1 MKIIKLLKA
10 LENKLFVKSIFIV
23 VLMILGSILEM
34 IGISLIVPFLKIL
47 SNIDISEQYV
57 IIFDMFID
65 FKNSEKEE
73 ILFKICI
80 LIGLVFS
87 IKILFL
93 IYINFIQ
100 LKFIQR
106 FHQILGKILIS
117 IYLAR
122 PLKYFLTKN
131 SSFFLRNLS
140 TELTLMSSSIINFGL
155 IILESLIL
163 FFIFGF
169 LLFYSP
175 KITIFLIF
183 IFSTFMIIYIKITK
197 KKIVNWGNERHASE
211 ESKIKILKEALT
223 FVREIRLYNLEKNFI
238 STFEKSNKKFSQS
251 MLNHNFIQLIV
262 KYNLELLFVLLLLIF
277 VNLTKITENFSEVVP
292 TIGLY
297 VGSAFRILP
306 SLNRIINSYQ
316 QIKYI
321 DPVMNNFLN
330 DILESKSNL
339 LINKSL
345 KLNFENKINFN
356 NVSFSHTNSKPLFEN
371 LNIEITK
378 GDFVGVVGDSGIGKS
393 TFLDLI
399 SGFIKVSKGEIK
411 VDNKH
416 NIFDNLNNW
425 QNNIGYLP
433 QNNIILDDSLINNI
447 LLYSENEADMARLNE
462 VIEISGLIEIVKNLP
477 DGLNTTLG
485 ENGNRLSGGQK
496 QRLGIART
504 LYSDKSILLFDEATN
519 ALDENTNFQII
530 KKLKKYCKEKNKT
543 IIFVSH
549 NSSIEKNVDKIINLN
564 KKVS

>member
-122 PLKYFLTKN
+122 PLKYFLNKN

-183 IFSTFMIIYIKITK
+183 IFSIFMIIYIKITK

-330 DILESKSNL
+330 DILESKRNL

-356 NVSFSHTNSKPLFEN
+356 NVSFSHNNSKPLFEN

-378 GDFVGVVGDSGIGKS
+378 GDFVVVVGDSGIGKS

-399 SGFIKVSKGEIK
+399 SGFIKVSRGEIK

-416 NIFDNLNNW
+416 NIFDNLKNW

-447 LLYSENEADMARLNE
+447 LLYDENEADMTRLNE

-504 LYSDKSILLFDEATN
+504 LYSNKSILLFDEATN

-549 NSSIEKNVDKIINLN
+549 NSSIEKIVGKIINLN
-564 KKVS
+564 KKIS

>member
-10 LENKLFVKSIFIV
+10 LENKLFVKLIFIV

-106 FHQILGKILIS
+106 FHQILGKTLIS

-155 IILESLIL
+155 IIFESLIL

-339 LINKSL
+339 LINKNL

-356 NVSFSHTNSKPLFEN
+356 NVSFSHSNSKPLFEN

-378 GDFVGVVGDSGIGKS
+378 GDFVVVVGDSGIGKS

-447 LLYSENEADMARLNE
+447 LLYNENEADMTRLNE

>member
-211 ESKIKILKEALT
+211 ESKIKILKETLT

>member
-122 PLKYFLTKN
+122 PLKYCLNKN

-183 IFSTFMIIYIKITK
+183 IFSIFMIIYIKITK

-330 DILESKSNL
+330 DILESKRNL

-356 NVSFSHTNSKPLFEN
+356 NVSFSHNNSKPLFEN

-378 GDFVGVVGDSGIGKS
+378 GDFVVVVGDSGIGKS

-399 SGFIKVSKGEIK
+399 SGFIKVSRGEIK

-416 NIFDNLNNW
+416 NIFDNLKNW

-447 LLYSENEADMARLNE
+447 LLYDENEADMTRLNE

-504 LYSDKSILLFDEATN
+504 LYSNKSILLFDEATN

-549 NSSIEKNVDKIINLN
+549 NSSIEKIVGKIINLN
-564 KKVS
+564 KKIS

>member
-251 MLNHNFIQLIV
+251 MLNHSFIQLIV

-425 QNNIGYLP
+425 QNNVGYLP

-447 LLYSENEADMARLNE
+447 LLYNENEADMARLNE

-530 KKLKKYCKEKNKT
+530 KKLKKYCKEKHKT

>member
-122 PLKYFLTKN
+122 PLKYFLNKN

-183 IFSTFMIIYIKITK
+183 IFSIFMIIYIKITK

-356 NVSFSHTNSKPLFEN
+356 NVSFSHNNSKPLFEN

-378 GDFVGVVGDSGIGKS
+378 GDFVVVVGDSGIGKS

-447 LLYSENEADMARLNE
+447 LLYDENEADMTRLNE

-504 LYSDKSILLFDEATN
+504 LYSNKSILLFDEATN

-549 NSSIEKNVDKIINLN
+549 NSSIEKIVGKIINLN
-564 KKVS
+564 KKIS

>member
-106 FHQILGKILIS
+106 FHQILGKTLIS

-339 LINKSL
+339 LINKNL

-356 NVSFSHTNSKPLFEN
+356 NVSFSHSNSKPLFEN

-378 GDFVGVVGDSGIGKS
+378 GDFVVVVGDSGIGKS

-447 LLYSENEADMARLNE
+447 LLYNENEADMTRLNE